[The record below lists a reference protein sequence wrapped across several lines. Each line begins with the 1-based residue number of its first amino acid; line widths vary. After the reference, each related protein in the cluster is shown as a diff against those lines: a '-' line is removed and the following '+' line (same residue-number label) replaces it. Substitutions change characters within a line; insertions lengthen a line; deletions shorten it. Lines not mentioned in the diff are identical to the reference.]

1 MVRVAEQAGLF
12 EEMVDFLRPI
22 IKEKGGD
29 FSVEER
35 SLIEF
40 GCKNLIEG
48 KRTAIITISAI
59 EKNQKYSKFGS
70 SLRKFKK

>member
-1 MVRVAEQAGLF
+1 MVRLAEQAELF
-12 EEMVDFLRPI
+12 EEMFDFLRPI

-35 SLIEF
+35 KLISD
-40 GCKNLIEG
+40 GYKNLIRG
-48 KRTAIITISAI
+48 KRTAMKKISDI
-59 EKNQKYSKFGS
+59 EQNPKYSKFGS

>member
-1 MVRVAEQAGLF
+1 MVRVAEQAELF
-12 EEMVDFLRPI
+12 EEMFDFLRPI

-35 SLIEF
+35 RLIEF